1 MAKKKSTKG
10 KPGTAM
16 VPAKPTATAIA
27 EKPAKPAK
35 TKALARK
42 APTKAELVAL
52 TEAAE
57 LLTKIEEAEEA
68 CQQSRLDM
76 DDAKESYKLAK
87 QNYSHHVD
95 ELRRL
100 VRARKEEHPLFDPP
114 KQTVI
119 DVEVKPAPAGQ
130 AALQGAVTP
139 APDSKVNGKANAWR
153 YLEVDRLSEAD
164 PRITEKHLKALRASK
179 YETLGELADMMD
191 RRETFWHKEVKGI
204 GKDGKQPIEDALGM
218 IRARYE
224 TEQSEPEK
232 PSESKESKED

>member
-1 MAKKKSTKG
+1 MAKKAKKKA
-10 KPGTAM
+10 KPGTAV
-16 VPAKPTATAIA
+16 VPAGQASRAIA
-27 EKPAKPAK
+27 EKPVK
-35 TKALARK
+35 TKALSAK
-42 APTKAELVAL
+42 KKSPTKAELVAL
-52 TEAAE
+52 EEAAE

-100 VRARKEEHPLFDPP
+100 VRARKEDHPLFDQP

-119 DVEVKPAPAGQ
+119 DVEVKPSAEGQSVPEGTSAPALPG
-130 AALQGAVTP
+130 P
-139 APDSKVNGKANAWR
+139 SVNGKAKAWR
-153 YLEVDRLSEAD
+153 YLEVDRLVEAD
-164 PRITEKHLKALRASK
+164 SRITEKHLKALRASK

>member
-1 MAKKKSTKG
+1 MAKKKKA
-10 KPGTAM
+10 KAKTAL
-16 VPAKPTATAIA
+16 VPAEKTAIA
-27 EKPAKPAK
+27 VAERPAKKKASAAK
-35 TKALARK
+35 KKT
-42 APTKAELVAL
+42 PTKAELSAL
-52 TEAAE
+52 EEAAE
-57 LLTKIEEAEEA
+57 LLGKIEEAEEA

-87 QNYSHHVD
+87 QNYGHHVD

-100 VRARKEEHPLFDPP
+100 VRARKEEHPLFDQP

-119 DVEVKPAPAGQ
+119 DVESKPTAEGQ
-130 AALQGAVTP
+130 AAITGP
-139 APDSKVNGKANAWR
+139 SAPDKPAVNGKANAWR
-153 YLEVDRLSEAD
+153 YLEVDRLKEAD
-164 PRITEKHLKALRASK
+164 ARITEKHLKALRASK

-232 PSESKESKED
+232 PNDTKESKED